1 MEKFEDE
8 FGNLSGFKILSF
20 EEVNKGFKG
29 NQNPLQGISG
39 LQASEK
45 IEIKNDEYI
54 NLTQLLGDLRL
65 SYNGGKGKYMSYV
78 FKEYFKD
85 VAQTYIMD
93 GEKHINLSAKLYL
106 KNGKI
111 KVSQHLGS
119 DRPRMEVFFD
129 ENDKHTYSLTFRF
142 EDTGQ
147 DAIELRTSS
156 FIEYKNLLLYL
167 GYGNVETDY
176 DASLFF
182 IREFTHFL
190 ESSARADD
198 LYKVYGDLPIGFMM
212 KVHLSTDVVIN
223 HLKILTQEDDTGWF
237 SWTKDTTSLL
247 IKVMG
252 MFRKFQEAADY
263 FWKNPKL
270 LAEIYNNLDGYS
282 EVLGQPKSNR
292 ILFASVLN
300 VFAQRDSSSKMKTTG
315 NALLNGN
322 GYFIESNILEL
333 NDTLNTIKGIVSF
346 DWDFDYKDAIFLQ
359 QKKTVTKTIEQ
370 RETDEFGK
378 GGSTVEQTQTSSENV
393 DPGYFYHPMNL
404 VHFTDKEQEKASLVT
419 ALFIKAIADE
429 EEWAEV
435 MENIRIGGDI
445 FAIIAGFVTMGLTGN
460 LSVLAIADLGLAS
473 IDLALM
479 NEDVKNWVSDLPGGK
494 WFVENWD
501 TIYALIGAGILS
513 VVMIEGILTHGP
525 ALLETIKN
533 LKNVKGNYLIFT
545 KQLEKLVEE
554 LQAYRLRNP
563 SNVIEEVVLA
573 GEKNGLLKKLL
584 KPLLGA
590 DANVE
595 YILEQLAKRKISV
608 KKAGDNLYEIYY
620 NGKLVTLADASEAGA
635 FLKDNFWKTER
646 QLEKVSKE
654 KQFNWVQLFDDLGGK
669 ILYKVEIEKIRKLLT
684 KKGIHLMLE
693 TDSIE
698 IKSFFKPADG
708 FNTADELFNFL
719 SENNIIAGAFNPE
732 TMQIIFTKNPSEL
745 TFFHEMMHIQH
756 CDEIGIEAY
765 LLKDTLEKETYVWEK
780 IYESKERWTTK
791 ELQASLDY
799 LNDIRKDEYG
809 LPPLQIKIINK

>member
-1 MEKFEDE
+1 MKM
-8 FGNLSGFKILSF
+8 
-20 EEVNKGFKG
+20 
-29 NQNPLQGISG
+29 
-39 LQASEK
+39 
-45 IEIKNDEYI
+45 
-54 NLTQLLGDLRL
+54 T
-65 SYNGGKGKYMSYV
+65 
-78 FKEYFKD
+78 
-85 VAQTYIMD
+85 
-93 GEKHINLSAKLYL
+93 
-106 KNGKI
+106 
-111 KVSQHLGS
+111 
-119 DRPRMEVFFD
+119 
-129 ENDKHTYSLTFRF
+129 SLPIALHFRY

-147 DAIELRTSS
+147 DAIELRTHS
-156 FIEYKNLLLYL
+156 FAEYKDLLLYL
-167 GYGNVETDY
+167 RYGNVETDY

-182 IREFTHFL
+182 IKEFTHFL

-198 LYKVYGDLPIGFMM
+198 LYKVYGDLPIGFIM
-212 KVHLSTDVVIN
+212 KIHLPTDVVVN

-270 LAEIYNNLDGYS
+270 LTEIYDNLDGHS

-300 VFAQRDSSSKMKTTG
+300 ILAQRDANSKTKVTK

-322 GYFIESNILEL
+322 GYLIESNILEL
-333 NDTLNTIKGIVSF
+333 NDTLNTIKGIISF
-346 DWDFDYKDAIFLQ
+346 DWDFDYKNAIFLQ

-393 DPGYFYHPMNL
+393 DPGYLYHPMNL
-404 VHFTDKEQEKASLVT
+404 VHFTDKEQEKANLVT

-445 FAIIAGFVTMGLTGN
+445 FAIIPGFMTMGLTGN

-479 NEDVKNWVSDLPGGK
+479 NEDVKKWISDLPGGK

-501 TIYALIGAGILS
+501 TIYALVGAGILS
-513 VVMIEGILTHGP
+513 VVMIEGIIIHDP
-525 ALLETIKN
+525 ALLETIKK
-533 LKNVKGNYLIFT
+533 LKDVKVNYLIFT
-545 KQLEKLVEE
+545 KQLEKLIKE
-554 LQAYRLRNP
+554 LQAYKLRNP
-563 SNVIEEVVLA
+563 ENVIEEVVLA

-584 KPLLGA
+584 KPFLGKDA
-590 DANVE
+590 DTN

-620 NGKLVTLADASEAGA
+620 NGKLVTVADASEAGI

-646 QLEKVSKE
+646 QLEEVVFSGASKKLFSIWKINLKE
-654 KQFNWVQLFDDLGGK
+654 GRYNCVNCAIAVDATLDGRPASALPYTVQRRFRHGKWENYTSFEQGTAPIVLETEFEAKFSEWTTDLNNLVKDLKPGK
-669 ILYKVEIEKIRKLLT
+669 RGIVAGIRKG
-684 KKGIHLMLE
+684 KNEGHVFNVFNEKGI
-693 TDSIE
+693 
-698 IKSFFKPADG
+698 IKYFDG
-708 FNTADELFNFL
+708 QTGKRAKLVYDYYKFL
-719 SENNIIAGAFNPE
+719 PTN
-732 TMQIIFTKNPSEL
+732 
-745 TFFHEMMHIQH
+745 
-756 CDEIGIEAY
+756 
-765 LLKDTLEKETYVWEK
+765 
-780 IYESKERWTTK
+780 
-791 ELQASLDY
+791 
-799 LNDIRKDEYG
+799 
-809 LPPLQIKIINK
+809 

>member
-1 MEKFEDE
+1 
-8 FGNLSGFKILSF
+8 
-20 EEVNKGFKG
+20 
-29 NQNPLQGISG
+29 
-39 LQASEK
+39 
-45 IEIKNDEYI
+45 
-54 NLTQLLGDLRL
+54 
-65 SYNGGKGKYMSYV
+65 
-78 FKEYFKD
+78 
-85 VAQTYIMD
+85 
-93 GEKHINLSAKLYL
+93 
-106 KNGKI
+106 
-111 KVSQHLGS
+111 
-119 DRPRMEVFFD
+119 
-129 ENDKHTYSLTFRF
+129 
-142 EDTGQ
+142 
-147 DAIELRTSS
+147 
-156 FIEYKNLLLYL
+156 
-167 GYGNVETDY
+167 
-176 DASLFF
+176 
-182 IREFTHFL
+182 
-190 ESSARADD
+190 
-198 LYKVYGDLPIGFMM
+198 
-212 KVHLSTDVVIN
+212 
-223 HLKILTQEDDTGWF
+223 
-237 SWTKDTTSLL
+237 
-247 IKVMG
+247 

-501 TIYALIGAGILS
+501 TIYALIRAGILS

-573 GEKNGLLKKLL
+573 GEKKRAIKK
-584 KPLLGA
+584 
-590 DANVE
+590 
-595 YILEQLAKRKISV
+595 
-608 KKAGDNLYEIYY
+608 
-620 NGKLVTLADASEAGA
+620 VTE
-635 FLKDNFWKTER
+635 
-646 QLEKVSKE
+646 
-654 KQFNWVQLFDDLGGK
+654 
-669 ILYKVEIEKIRKLLT
+669 
-684 KKGIHLMLE
+684 
-693 TDSIE
+693 
-698 IKSFFKPADG
+698 
-708 FNTADELFNFL
+708 
-719 SENNIIAGAFNPE
+719 
-732 TMQIIFTKNPSEL
+732 
-745 TFFHEMMHIQH
+745 
-756 CDEIGIEAY
+756 
-765 LLKDTLEKETYVWEK
+765 
-780 IYESKERWTTK
+780 
-791 ELQASLDY
+791 ASL
-799 LNDIRKDEYG
+799 RCRC
-809 LPPLQIKIINK
+809 